1 MFSPAQSLSDNGI
14 AGLKSFVSFHFVRD
28 GGIYFIEKDND
39 FIKLFTTLP
48 RWRDSMSMMRIS
60 CDMQFEFSGT
70 TFRS

>member
-14 AGLKSFVSFHFVRD
+14 AGFKSFVSCD
-28 GGIYFIEKDND
+28 AAGFILLKKDND

-60 CDMQFEFSGT
+60 CDTQFEFSGT